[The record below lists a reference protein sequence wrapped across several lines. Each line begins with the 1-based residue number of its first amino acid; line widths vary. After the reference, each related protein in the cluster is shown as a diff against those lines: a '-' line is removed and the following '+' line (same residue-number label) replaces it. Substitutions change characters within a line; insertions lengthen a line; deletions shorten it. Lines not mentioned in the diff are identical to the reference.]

1 MELVKLIQK
10 QMIEE
15 GVGGN
20 KELEKLSGVG
30 YGVIL
35 RLLSGSNST
44 KQKDVDA
51 ITSVLKINTSYSIQ
65 GEDQ

>member
-35 RLLSGSNST
+35 RLMSGGNSI
-44 KQKDVDA
+44 KQKDINA
-51 ITSVLKINTSYSIQ
+51 IASVLKIDISYSIK
-65 GEDQ
+65 GEG